1 MALEKKRKHP
11 RFRASENALAAS
23 GGDPYTLMDLS
34 AGGLGIRFYG
44 DQPLPSELLV
54 DLFFLDREF
63 TLTGIQCRKVF
74 EARVDKGAGGQ
85 LPEWHVGLQFQNP
98 RPEML
103 KMLRQFRW
111 TED

>member
-1 MALEKKRKHP
+1 MTLEQKRKHP

-23 GGDPYTLMDLS
+23 GDHPYTLMDLS

-44 DQPLPSELLV
+44 DQQLPSEIQL

-63 TLTGIQCRKVF
+63 TLKGIRCRKVF

-98 RPEML
+98 GPEML
-103 KMLRQFRW
+103 EMLRRFRW